1 VFFLLLNSSIIV
13 LFGYEKVNTV
23 NNTKEV
29 ICYYLEKYPSTKWMV
44 QWGTAHLML
53 YSIIPFIVLGISNLF
68 LLQKSYKSFNNKN
81 RSSTNAHINS
91 SSSTSISKSTVF
103 ARSIIFNNLLFFI
116 MTLPTAFCSFYFDH
130 LLTTNNGK
138 LFILLS
144 NSISF
149 SYHALNFFINCL
161 TNIKFRHETYNIFCN
176 PLCILKDNQKSQKS
190 LANTHTSTNN
200 LTNHNGSICKN
211 NRKDQV

>member
-1 VFFLLLNSSIIV
+1 
-13 LFGYEKVNTV
+13 
-23 NNTKEV
+23 
-29 ICYYLEKYPSTKWMV
+29 MV

-81 RSSTNAHINS
+81 RSSANINLNS
-91 SSSTSISKSTVF
+91 SSSTTMSKSATF

-116 MTLPTAFCSFYFDH
+116 MTLPTAFCSYYFDH
-130 LLTTNNGK
+130 LLMTRHGK

-149 SYHALNFFINCL
+149 SYHALNFFINCS
-161 TNIKFRHETYNIFCN
+161 TNIKFRQETFNTFCL
-176 PLCILKDNQKSQKS
+176 PFCVIKYEQKPQKS
-190 LANTHTSTNN
+190 LVTTNASTTNLNN
-200 LTNHNGSICKN
+200 RPESICNN
-211 NRKDQV
+211 NRKD